1 MKNDQNI
8 IRSDAQI
15 EKIIVEA
22 LAQNRRI
29 DASRIGVKVKNGKV
43 TLTGEVPDAAAQSSA
58 NWITTAIAGVTDVIN
73 HLTVRRPATLTMT
86 DIEKKDD

>member
-8 IRSDAQI
+8 LRSDAQI
-15 EKIIVEA
+15 EEIIVEA

-29 DASRIGVKVKNGKV
+29 DASRVGVEVKNGKV